1 MGLMRIWVVIFSL
14 VGAWVALWLEKE
26 IRHEERMRDK
36 KKQEQNPEPY
46 QFPNRNPHQPTN
58 STLDPLL
65 PLPMDCYPQSAPTR
79 PPAEVNETE
88 QNTDAPADFQKV
100 SMANIGD
107 TAAQIQRT
115 IERIEAEHSQPPF
128 QLEDRSTQ
136 VSFGP
141 PDGRPHGNARRI
153 LQSVA
158 GSQLAAQR
166 LGKPLH
172 IRPAFA
178 ESVQSFYLGSEPQ
191 RDNQELHHAVF
202 LNAGLQIH
210 DPSVGFPGFRTGHI
224 YAQMLTPRLHDQPPV
239 KFDVPGVRR
248 QEVAR
253 YLKKNQNEL
262 RQRADDVSIFHSSDS
277 TRLTGT
283 QNKSMN
289 DERSMPKVIST
300 DTSLQ
305 AIGVPVPFTFKAP
318 FPTSPAALFLT
329 HPIHQPPPCDTTD
342 MHAVGLTA
350 D

>member
-1 MGLMRIWVVIFSL
+1 
-14 VGAWVALWLEKE
+14 
-26 IRHEERMRDK
+26 
-36 KKQEQNPEPY
+36 
-46 QFPNRNPHQPTN
+46 
-58 STLDPLL
+58 
-65 PLPMDCYPQSAPTR
+65 
-79 PPAEVNETE
+79 
-88 QNTDAPADFQKV
+88 
-100 SMANIGD
+100 
-107 TAAQIQRT
+107 
-115 IERIEAEHSQPPF
+115 
-128 QLEDRSTQ
+128 
-136 VSFGP
+136 
-141 PDGRPHGNARRI
+141 
-153 LQSVA
+153 
-158 GSQLAAQR
+158 
-166 LGKPLH
+166 
-172 IRPAFA
+172 
-178 ESVQSFYLGSEPQ
+178 EPQ

-262 RQRADDVSIFHSSDS
+262 RQRATI

-283 QNKSMN
+283 QNKSTN

-350 D
+350 DRKNVVLHVSTERNGERTLDPRRRPGTPCLPWELHTSLPPLAPSIPPFVKLLLEAQRPRTTKEADVRPNNLTMDVRMSPGQDVQIHRLPPISELIQKLADDEHRLTPIDHLLQDTSGLLDPSVMATEEKEVVPPPDQSMDQRTDLRPDHGAVKPLFTCDPLPSTFSEPTDDSASSLEHGFGERSSPSQKEISRK